1 MASKSQLIGYAAI
14 IVIVIAL
21 ASIGMK
27 FTGFATA
34 EDTAVVNITISSS
47 AAINFTTDFTS
58 FGSGSVNTGEASA
71 TVSTDANTITGTW
84 QNSTA
89 KLVLENIGNVDV
101 ALGLKSDKVASD
113 LLGGTSPEFKYKASG
128 TCVKSYTE
136 FLTSEAAICTPFPF
150 ANAND
155 SITFD
160 IKMVIPSDAIPGSKT
175 ATVTAIGTYS

>member
-34 EDTAVVNITISSS
+34 EDTAVVNITIASS
-47 AAINFTTDFTS
+47 AAINFTTDFIS

-71 TVSTDANTITGTW
+71 TVSTDADTVTGTW
-84 QNSTA
+84 QNTTP

-113 LLGGTSPEFKYKASG
+113 LIGGTSPSFKYKVSD
-128 TCVKSYTE
+128 TCVKGYTE
-136 FLTSEAAICTPFPF
+136 FLTSEAAICPFPF

-155 SITFD
+155 SITLD
-160 IKMVIPSDAIPGSKT
+160 IKMLIPSDAIPGSKT
-175 ATVTAIGTYS
+175 AIITAVGTYT